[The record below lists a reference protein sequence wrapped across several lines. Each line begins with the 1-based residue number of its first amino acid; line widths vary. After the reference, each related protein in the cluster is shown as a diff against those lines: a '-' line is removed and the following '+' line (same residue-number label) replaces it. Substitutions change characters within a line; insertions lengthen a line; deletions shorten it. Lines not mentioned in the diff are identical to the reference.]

1 MQLAYCGYL
10 THMSALV
17 HKLVVA
23 AAVLLAV
30 VNNANAQSQW
40 LEASQSGD
48 YDLAVELAGSETSD
62 STLASLLKVV
72 ALKELAQDPQWR
84 AFIHYKP
91 ALGGRWKS
99 QVDAPHFF
107 LSEKGK
113 TSPEDELNATIA
125 AFFSDTAKA
134 PLRLTA
140 YCRFVARRHW
150 ISSQLG
156 EDAALLPARECPEFD
171 RFVDYLAADTLT
183 LIFPTAHPNSPSS
196 AFGHTLLRIDKK
208 DQRPESR
215 LLNMSINFAA
225 EVPANVSN
233 TAYAI
238 KGLAG
243 GFAGKF
249 RMLPYHIKLR
259 EYGQIENRD
268 TWEYELALD
277 KPQVDLVLR
286 HAYEML
292 ISHFDYFF
300 FSENCSYHLLS
311 LIEVAYP
318 QSPLTEDFGMWTIPV
333 DTIRIL
339 RERELAAQGRFVPSS
354 IRTLRAR
361 RDNIPAA
368 DGQLAYKALESGLDS
383 IDDQLKKL
391 NNERQVGVLDLLSD
405 YERYGRL
412 KSDTSAQGSSDAE
425 RAILSRRSKLAI
437 TSDDPEVPAPASPPD
452 AGHGTARI
460 GLNYRYSDEGADLA
474 ELTLRPAYHDFRDP
488 SAAFD
493 TKASIELGLLSIAL
507 DLDQDKAFL
516 NQFTIVSIESIEP
529 RGQFF
534 KPVSWHTNLKW
545 QRPSVDSR
553 HVFTFNVGGGAAF
566 QAGSTGPIV
575 FLFGE
580 SDLLDTPAFKRR
592 RQLRLGVSAGAHWEP
607 VRGLRTGIEADYRRH
622 VADSFY
628 EAIGEIWTGIAL
640 SDQIS
645 LNLDASL
652 YKIPG
657 LKAVHSGS
665 IGIRAYF

>member
-1 MQLAYCGYL
+1 
-10 THMSALV
+10 MSALL
-17 HKLVVA
+17 HKLLVT

-30 VNNANAQSQW
+30 INNAHAKSQW
-40 LEASQSGD
+40 LEASHSGN
-48 YDLAVELAGSETSD
+48 YDLAVELATRQTSD
-62 STLASLLKVV
+62 SSLASLLN
-72 ALKELAQDPQWR
+72 AATLKKLAQDPQWR

-107 LSEKGK
+107 MSETGK
-113 TSPEDELNATIA
+113 NSPEDELNATIA
-125 AFFSDTAKA
+125 AFFSNNAKA

-156 EDAALLPARECPEFD
+156 KDAALLPERECPEFD

-225 EVPANVSN
+225 EVPPDVSN
-233 TAYAI
+233 TAYAV

-268 TWEYELALD
+268 TWEYELVLD

-318 QSPLTEDFGMWTIPV
+318 HSPMTEDFGMWTIPV
-333 DTIRIL
+333 DTIRVL
-339 RERELAAQGRFVPSS
+339 RDRELAGQGRFVPSS
-354 IRTLRAR
+354 IRTLKAR
-361 RDNIPAA
+361 RDSIPAS
-368 DGQLAYKALESGLDS
+368 DSQLAYKALEGGLDS
-383 IDDQLKKL
+383 IDDQLGEL
-391 NNERQVGVLDLLSD
+391 NDQRQVGVLDLLSD

-412 KSDTSAQGSSDAE
+412 KSDASAQGSSDAE
-425 RAILSRRSKLAI
+425 RAILSRRSKLGI
-437 TSDDPEVPAPASPPD
+437 PSDDLKVPAPASPPD

-460 GLNYRYSDEGADLA
+460 SLNYRRANGEADLA

-493 TKASIELGLLSIAL
+493 TKASIELGLLGVAL
-507 DLDQDKAFL
+507 DLEQDRAFL
-516 NQFTIVSIESIEP
+516 NQFTLVSIESIEP

-534 KPVSWHTNLKW
+534 KPISWHTNLKW

-553 HVFTFNVGGGAAF
+553 HVFTFNVGAGAAF
-566 QAGSTGPIV
+566 QSSHTGPI
-575 FLFGE
+575 FFFFGE

-592 RQLRLGVSAGAHWEP
+592 RQLRLGISAGAHWEP
-607 VRGLRTGIEADYRRH
+607 VRGWRTGIETDYRRH
-622 VADSFY
+622 IADSYY
-628 EAIGEIWTGIAL
+628 EAIAEVWTGIAL

-652 YKIPG
+652 YKVPG
-657 LKAVHSGS
+657 VKAVHAGS
-665 IGIRAYF
+665 IGIRTYF